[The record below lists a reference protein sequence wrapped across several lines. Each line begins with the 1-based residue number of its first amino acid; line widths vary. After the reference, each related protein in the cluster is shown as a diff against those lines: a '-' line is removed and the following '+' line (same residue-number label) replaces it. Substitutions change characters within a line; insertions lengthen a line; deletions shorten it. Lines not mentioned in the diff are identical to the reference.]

1 MLNRLSGL
9 NGRLPPARLLVRT
22 FTQTPPVRRF
32 HVGKFLLIGAAAG
45 TVGGGLIVGAGYAWY
60 RYSGLHHFVERF
72 KPAALFLA
80 KTRSELGAEAPTHVL
95 RHFRAACKAYLAHLP
110 GAGFLVDRAF
120 DSIDDAVDAH
130 AQEANAIIATACHK
144 VSMIV
149 ARKRD
154 APDGNSAVEIMS
166 IARQLAKD
174 LGALGN
180 LDLENTSTA
189 AFDMAK
195 SKSAEVSQKLAGATE
210 KAKDIVQ
217 NSNASETIVEKAKSL
232 FTRSEK

>member
-1 MLNRLSGL
+1 M
-9 NGRLPPARLLVRT
+9 
-22 FTQTPPVRRF
+22 
-32 HVGKFLLIGAAAG
+32 K
-45 TVGGGLIVGAGYAWY
+45 GYAWY
-60 RYSGLHHFVERF
+60 RYSGLHHLVERF

-174 LGALGN
+174 LGALGVKAGQPLAQN
-180 LDLENTSTA
+180 LDLENRSAQLKAASTA

-210 KAKDIVQ
+210 KVNRPILHLVDITYQ
-217 NSNASETIVEKAKSL
+217 DITI
-232 FTRSEK
+232 